1 LILIVWGGVCIST
14 EYNEKFEIIFSSDY
28 QCFIDCNLKKGVA
41 PYRIE
46 NYLKKNFDVHIDQNI
61 LMEYRRTYFK
71 NVTTVKNEEIDED
84 CLEFVH
90 NNEEFTNP
98 LDLAYQIN
106 IELGKR
112 IKSRLDTKRDLD
124 GKENQ
129 LYSTTLKVIV
139 DHEDY
144 NNQKT
149 ENLSDLISE
158 NTIVMLNDR
167 AK

>member
-1 LILIVWGGVCIST
+1 MTIWTWGVCISM
-14 EYNEKFEIIFSSDY
+14 EYKEEFEIIFSSDY

-46 NYLKKNFDVHIDQNI
+46 KYLKKHFDVYINQNI

-71 NVTTVKNEEIDED
+71 NITTVKNAEIDVD
-84 CLEFVH
+84 CLELLP
-90 NNEEFTNP
+90 NNEEFINP

-112 IKSRLDTKRDLD
+112 IKSRLDSKRELD

-144 NNQKT
+144 NNSKT
-149 ENLSDLISE
+149 ENLSDLVNE
-158 NTIVMLNDR
+158 DTIVMLNDR

>member
-1 LILIVWGGVCIST
+1 MTIWTGGVSISI
-14 EYNEKFEIIFSSDY
+14 EYKEEFESIFSSDY

-41 PYRIE
+41 PYRIAE
-46 NYLKKNFDVHIDQNI
+46 YIKKHFGVYFNQNL
-61 LMEYRRTYFK
+61 LMDYRRTYFK
-71 NVTTVKNEEIDED
+71 NVTTVKNEEIDVE
-84 CLEFVH
+84 CLELI
-90 NNEEFTNP
+90 NTAEEYTNP

-112 IKSRLDTKRDLD
+112 IKNRLDTKRDLD

-144 NNQKT
+144 NNSKT
-149 ENLSDLISE
+149 ESLSDLLND
-158 NTIVMLNDR
+158 NTIVMLNAR
-167 AK
+167 AE

>member
-1 LILIVWGGVCIST
+1 
-14 EYNEKFEIIFSSDY
+14 
-28 QCFIDCNLKKGVA
+28 
-41 PYRIE
+41 
-46 NYLKKNFDVHIDQNI
+46 
-61 LMEYRRTYFK
+61 MEYRRTYFK
-71 NVTTVKNEEIDED
+71 NITTVKNAEIDTE
-84 CLEFVH
+84 CLELVP
-90 NNEEFTNP
+90 NEENFVNP

-112 IKSRLDTKRDLD
+112 IKSRLDTKRVLD

-144 NNQKT
+144 NNSKT
-149 ENLSDLISE
+149 ENLSDLVSE
-158 NTIVMLNDR
+158 ATIVMLNDR